1 MPIKNK
7 TAGSDVL
14 PAVPFLA
21 NSQLPVSATAVEST
35 SPMEATSASTVE
47 TVAMET
53 RLAVETASG
62 VPMPA
67 NVPASIAS
75 VITTDVTVPVT
86 PTAAAI
92 VAAIPE
98 PGRVSPVVPRTDADK
113 HSVHKVIGTIE
124 SIRRTSI
131 GIVIVVSPLT
141 DWRPSHIGRP
151 NTDSNTHAHLG
162 LRIGQR
168 QHQHCQQREIFQVTH
183 INPLGSSPA
192 KTTLNGSEN
201 LPRPGGF

>member
-7 TAGSDVL
+7 TAGSDVV
-14 PAVPFLA
+14 PAVPFSA

-35 SPMEATSASTVE
+35 STMEATSTSTVKATSASTVE

-53 RLAVETASG
+53 RLAVETAAG

-75 VITTDVTVPVT
+75 VITTDVTVPIT

-98 PGRVSPVVPRTDADK
+98 PGRVSPVIPGTGADK
-113 HSVHKVIGTIE
+113 HSAHKVIGTIE

-141 DWRPSHIGRP
+141 HWRPSHIGRP
-151 NTDSNTHAHLG
+151 NADSNPHAHLG

-168 QHQHCQQREIFQVTH
+168 QHQHCQQRKIFQVTH
-183 INPLGSSPA
+183 INLLGSSPA
-192 KTTLNGSEN
+192 KTT
-201 LPRPGGF
+201 

>member
-35 SPMEATSASTVE
+35 SPMEATSASAVKATSASTVE

-168 QHQHCQQREIFQVTH
+168 HHQHCQQRKIFQVTH
-183 INPLGSSPA
+183 INPLGSNPP
-192 KTTLNGSEN
+192 K
-201 LPRPGGF
+201 PRKRI